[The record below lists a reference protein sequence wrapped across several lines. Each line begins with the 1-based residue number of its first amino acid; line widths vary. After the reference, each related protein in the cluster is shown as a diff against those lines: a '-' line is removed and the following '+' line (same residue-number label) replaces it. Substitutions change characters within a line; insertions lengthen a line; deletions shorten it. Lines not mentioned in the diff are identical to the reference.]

1 MAKRKAKD
9 SVFLDLFQNKSYLL
23 KLYRTLHPED
33 TTATEDSL
41 TDVTITNVLTDNLY
55 NDLGFIVNN
64 KLLILVEAQS
74 TWTVNILVR
83 ILLYLAQSYHEYFQR
98 TCQDYYKSRKVKM
111 PKPEL
116 YVIFTGNKG
125 RKPDKISLSKE
136 FFESADIDIEVKA
149 KVIYESDTDDIINQ
163 YIIFCKV
170 FNEQTKQHGMT
181 QKAVT
186 ETIRI
191 CKDRNVLREYLAQ
204 RYHEYF
210 ERTSQSLYKSKKV
223 KMPKPEL
230 YVIFTGNKGR
240 KPDTISLSKE
250 FFNGEDI
257 DIEIKAKVIYES
269 DKDNIINEYIVFCK
283 VFNEQIK
290 EHGMTK
296 QAVTETIRIC
306 KDRNIL
312 KQYLSSKE
320 VEVVT
325 IMMSLFE
332 DEQIMK
338 SFIKSERHDAERAM
352 AEQLIRKGKMTLEEI
367 ADCVSTLSFDE
378 LKEIEAEIMQLA

>member
-1 MAKRKAKD
+1 MSDDTKQTQEAKAKRTAKN
-9 SVFLDLFQNKSYLL
+9 SVFLDLFQDKKNLL
-23 KLYRTLHPED
+23 KLYKTLHPED
-33 TTATEDSL
+33 TDATEDTL
-41 TDVTITNVLTDNLY
+41 DIVTIDNVLTDNLY
-55 NDLGFIVNN
+55 NDLGIMVGNN
-64 KLLILVEAQS
+64 RLLLLLEAQS
-74 TWTVNILVR
+74 SWTANILIR
-83 ILLYLAQSYHEYFQR
+83 ILLYLAHS
-98 TCQDYYKSRKVKM
+98 
-111 PKPEL
+111 
-116 YVIFTGNKG
+116 
-125 RKPDKISLSKE
+125 
-136 FFESADIDIEVKA
+136 
-149 KVIYESDTDDIINQ
+149 
-163 YIIFCKV
+163 
-170 FNEQTKQHGMT
+170 
-181 QKAVT
+181 
-186 ETIRI
+186 
-191 CKDRNVLREYLAQ
+191 
-204 RYHEYF
+204 YHEYF

-230 YVIFTGNKGR
+230 YVIYTGNKGR
-240 KPDTISLSKE
+240 KPDTISLSQE
-250 FFNGEDI
+250 FFDGADI

-325 IMMSLFE
+325 IMMSLFD

-367 ADCVSTLSFDE
+367 ADCVSELSFDE